1 MKIRTMVLFASLFAC
16 QALFAQEGNFLLTHH
31 IPRAL
36 GLDHTNFDVVYDK
49 NGLVNVANRKG
60 ILRYDGHS
68 WDLVYTPMAVFALAE
83 GPDGTLYAAGEGD
96 FGKVAYAESGE
107 FLYQSLRSE
116 AGNIPKAWFDVQ
128 VLGGKVYFLSLDEV
142 VVYDPYAEENPLQ
155 PLMQESFYYRTMFKE
170 PGRLLIETEGSGTIL
185 VSEDAM
191 ALDSAG
197 FLPDTLGD
205 LTIAVHNR
213 LNGQAIYGTHTGL
226 WKFKDD
232 QWVAAF
238 PDLDSLLEESWLLNA
253 QWVQDTLLAVGTLN
267 QGVLFLNPQQGTLV
281 QHINYH
287 TGLPDNEVLALEVD
301 EDYGVWVA
309 HEFGFSRISPGLP
322 IRSFAHYP
330 GLEGNLLSVKR
341 HQGQLYVATSLGVFY
356 LDQINNYRETVYY
369 VRKRNAP
376 VPAPTRTR
384 PLAQPAPQPQA
395 DQGEE
400 PRRNFFGNLFSRQAR
415 EERKAQREQ
424 QRIERQAAREQR
436 QQEAEEEGGFLK
448 RLFGEEE
455 EEQPQYRYERRVR
468 RELISIRY
476 VFKKVEGIDAKCKQL
491 VTFGDKL
498 LVGSHSGVYEVSE
511 GNALLISDQPVQ
523 YLYPTR
529 DTSNL
534 VLSTLYD
541 EIILLQ
547 QREELWLERPL
558 NDQLLEPIIH
568 INEDD
573 QYLWL
578 VSPDHVLKYDWQD
591 TTHTFH
597 SYPIRNPNYE
607 PLFAVN
613 IDGAMHFVNGEA
625 YHRFDASLDSI
636 VMDEEMME
644 TYGTPLDY
652 HYSSPDQMWVYNGKQ
667 WIEITADNPEEVNLD
682 YLLLFEQIQHLSI
695 DETNGN
701 LWVTTPQE
709 EMYQYDNQDS
719 TSLAP
724 IHELVLKGVHGQGGS
739 WLPLNDFVINKEASF
754 VQFEFTRPDFL
765 GKLDIEYRY
774 RLKGLNSDWSPW
786 DDQST
791 ITFNFLPPGSYTLEV
806 QARDAFGNENR
817 PYSVDFSV
825 VPPWWEQPWFYFV
838 EVSFFTFFLLISF
851 RINRTRMRRTILSR
865 VLTYLTLIL
874 VIEFLQNLTK
884 TQLTLGGNPIVEFGL
899 EAAIAF
905 ALLPLEGLLRK
916 LMVASGKNAK
926 TEASP
931 TA

>member
-1 MKIRTMVLFASLFAC
+1 MKLRALVLISLLFTC
-16 QALFAQEGNFLLTHH
+16 QSLFAQEGNFLLTHH

-36 GLDHTNFDVVYDK
+36 GLDHTNFDVVYDQ
-49 NGLVNVANRKG
+49 NGLVNVANRQG

-68 WDLVYTPMAVFALAE
+68 WDLVSTPMAVFALAE
-83 GPDGTLYAAGEGD
+83 GEDGTLYAAGEGD

-107 FLYQSLRSE
+107 FLYQSLRSQLS
-116 AGNIPKAWFDVQ
+116 AIPKAWIDVQ
-128 VLGGKVYFLSLDEV
+128 VLQGKVYFLSLDEV
-142 VVYDPYAEENPLQ
+142 IVYDPENEEEPLRT
-155 PLMQESFYYRTMFKE
+155 LMEESFYYRTMFQE
-170 PGRLLIETEGSGTIL
+170 PGRLLIETDGSGTLL
-185 VSEDAM
+185 VTDAGVTV
-191 ALDSAG
+191 DSAG
-197 FLPDTLGD
+197 FLPDTLGN
-205 LTIAVHNR
+205 LSLAVHNR
-213 LNGQAIYGTHTGL
+213 LNGDAIYGTRTGL
-226 WKFKDD
+226 WKSVDN
-232 QWVAAF
+232 QWVSAF
-238 PDLDSLLEESWLLNA
+238 PTLDSLLEGAWLRNA
-253 QWVQDTLLAVGTLN
+253 RWVQDTLLAVGTLN

-301 EDYGVWVA
+301 ADHGVWVA

-330 GLEGNLLSVKR
+330 GLEGNLLAVKR
-341 HQGQLYVATSLGVFY
+341 HQGQLFVATSLGVFY

-376 VPAPTRTR
+376 VPAPTRSR
-384 PLAQPAPQPQA
+384 PVTQQAAPSPQ
-395 DQGEE
+395 QQQEQ
-400 PRRNFFGNLFSRQAR
+400 PRRNIFGNLFSREAR
-415 EERKAQREQ
+415 EERQAQREQ
-424 QRIERQAAREQR
+424 RQQERQAAREQQR
-436 QQEAEEEGGFLK
+436 QQQDEEEGGFLK

-455 EEQPQYRYERRVR
+455 EEQPQYLYERRLK

-476 VFKKVEGIDAKCKQL
+476 VFKKVEGLDAKCKQL

-498 LVGSHSGVYEVSE
+498 LVGSHSGVYEISE
-511 GNALLISDQPVQ
+511 GNALLISDRPVR

-541 EIILLQ
+541 KVILLQ
-547 QREELWLERPL
+547 QRDELWLERPL
-558 NDQLLEPIIH
+558 SDQLFEPIIH

-578 VSPDHVLKYDWQD
+578 VSPDHVLRYDWQD
-591 TTHTFH
+591 TTNTFN

-607 PLFAVN
+607 PMFAVN
-613 IDGAMHFVNGEA
+613 IGSEMHFVNGLG
-625 YHRFDASLDSI
+625 YHRFDAGKDSI
-636 VMDEEMME
+636 VVDEAMME
-644 TYGTPLDY
+644 AYGAPQDY
-652 HYSSPDQMWVYNGKQ
+652 HYSAPDQMWVYNDKQ
-667 WIEITADNPEEVNLD
+667 WFEITAENPLAVNLD

-709 EMYQYDNQDS
+709 EMYQYNNQDS
-719 TSLAP
+719 TGLTG
-724 IHELVLKGVHGQGGS
+724 IHELVLKGVHGQGGQ

-765 GKLDIEYRY
+765 GKLGIEYRY
-774 RLKGLNSDWSPW
+774 RLEGLNGDWSIW

-817 PYSVDFSV
+817 PYAVEFSV

-838 EVSFFTFFLLISF
+838 EVAFFTFFLLISF

-874 VIEFLQNLTK
+874 IIEFLQNLTK

-916 LMVASGKNAK
+916 LMVASEKSAPE
-926 TEASP
+926 TSP
-931 TA
+931 T